1 MGRDQKRP
9 WVNEQNSHSAQG
21 PSVKAAPYPVVCN
34 PTASSPMEVQNDA
47 QHNAGARGLLQI
59 KGNPIGSINGEPE
72 NCGMQWLTLVLGRL
86 YNQPRY
92 SLEQAEPQQPEEG
105 RYPLHHYLL
114 ADQHY
119 QTR

>member
-1 MGRDQKRP
+1 
-9 WVNEQNSHSAQG
+9 
-21 PSVKAAPYPVVCN
+21 
-34 PTASSPMEVQNDA
+34 MEVQNDA

-59 KGNPIGSINGEPE
+59 KGNPIGSINGEPGKSVGC
-72 NCGMQWLTLVLGRL
+72 NGSQLSVLGRL
-86 YNQPRY
+86 YNQSRY

>member
-1 MGRDQKRP
+1 
-9 WVNEQNSHSAQG
+9 
-21 PSVKAAPYPVVCN
+21 
-34 PTASSPMEVQNDA
+34 MEVQNDA

-86 YNQPRY
+86 YNQSRY